1 MPPLVPVQY
10 RQTGLQ
16 VDAGALRQAGRAAGV
31 AHVPCQLAITIAQ
44 QGLQA
49 VVALDL
55 PALLAVRERQ
65 ISLHRARR
73 LRILGKGF
81 RHLQHQPHQVTAHAD
96 LLTPR
101 LQINLGLPAQLA
113 AEQRGRNCLKQG
125 PAPQLLDTVPPLQLQ
140 ALPAFAQRR
149 QLPLNGRAKKTGRQ
163 RVCTQPFTTDKTKPP
178 VNRLQRGLQYGDVH
192 LRVSQL
198 PLNQRL
204 RLRRLLAAA
213 AQRDGQ
219 LQFTADRPL
228 PTPAG
233 QRVAGQLGQ
242 GAVLHQLEGIAHR
255 ALKG

>member
-1 MPPLVPVQY
+1 M
-10 RQTGLQ
+10 
-16 VDAGALRQAGRAAGV
+16 
-31 AHVPCQLAITIAQ
+31 Q

-81 RHLQHQPHQVTAHAD
+81 RHLQRQPHQVTAHAD

-140 ALPAFAQRR
+140 ALPTLAQRR
-149 QLPLNGRAKKTGRQ
+149 QLPLNGRTKKTGRQ
-163 RVCTQPFTTDKTKPP
+163 RVCTQPFTPGKTKPP
-178 VNRLQRGLQYGDVH
+178 VNRLQRGLQHGDSH
-192 LRVSQL
+192 LRIGQL
-198 PLNQRL
+198 PLDQRL
-204 RLRRLLAAA
+204 CLRGLITTA

-219 LQFTADRPL
+219 LQLTTDRPL
-228 PTPAG
+228 TAPAG
-233 QRVAGQLGQ
+233 QRVTGQLGQ
-242 GAVLHQLEGIAHR
+242 GAVLHQLERITHR
-255 ALKG
+255 AIKG